1 MAEAPHEHDHHPQ
14 LARRAQ
20 GAPAHGGRRAR
31 AFDGRRSARH
41 PAPRTDCEAL
51 GENRARPAHPC
62 TFRRSGRRE
71 SRTARTARAHARCQA
86 AAMIVLDTNVVSELM
101 RTTPEPRVLRWLD
114 LQAPD
119 TVGVTAITVAEI
131 LYGIARLP
139 QGARRTGLEG
149 AAAQTFDEDLLVLP
163 FDESAALDYAAI

>member
-1 MAEAPHEHDHHPQ
+1 
-14 LARRAQ
+14 
-20 GAPAHGGRRAR
+20 
-31 AFDGRRSARH
+31 
-41 PAPRTDCEAL
+41 
-51 GENRARPAHPC
+51 
-62 TFRRSGRRE
+62 
-71 SRTARTARAHARCQA
+71 
-86 AAMIVLDTNVVSELM
+86 MIVLDTNVVSELM

-163 FDESAALDYAAI
+163 FDESAALDYAAIAALQESRGRKLAIADAMIAATCLAAGATLATRNVRDFAGLGLDVVDPWR